1 MLYYN
6 KFKATLPKHP
16 IKKLQIFML
25 LDMPESK
32 HPENNMFAVYKNLTI
47 FVTEIITV

>member
-1 MLYYN
+1 MLNYH
-6 KFKATLPKHP
+6 KFTATLPKLP
-16 IKKLQIFML
+16 IKKLQIFVL
-25 LDMPESK
+25 LDMPKSK